1 MFGRRAIAA
10 AGAIVKR
17 AMPDLLIRIKKKT
30 DGSAAL
36 TCTRADGSVTWQRQD
51 GQLGRFF
58 PLHDLTHYAVESSL
72 GFNQAFFGLVADGW
86 DMSDFGKESTRGKAP
101 EQAFL
106 AELIVGF
113 FDLERATGVIES
125 VDAFNEKIVTWY
137 RDNDRPVPTFRLAA
151 DDIERIRAV
160 RAEIFA
166 KWRALPPGE
175 ALEIP
180 FDRSP
185 QPAS

>member
-1 MFGRRAIAA
+1 
-10 AGAIVKR
+10 
-17 AMPDLLIRIKKKT
+17 MPDLLIRIKKKT

-58 PLHDLTHYAVESSL
+58 PLHDLTHYSVETSL
-72 GFNQAFFGLVADGW
+72 GFSQAFFGLLAEGW
-86 DMSDFGKESTRGKAP
+86 DMSDFGRDSMRGKAP

-113 FDLERATGVIES
+113 FDLERITGDLGTVE
-125 VDAFNEKIVTWY
+125 DFNEKIVTWY
-137 RDNDRPVPTFRLAA
+137 RDNDRPIPSFRLTRS
-151 DDIERIRAV
+151 DIEKIRAL
-160 RAEIFA
+160 RAEVFA
-166 KWRALPPGE
+166 KWQALPPGD

-180 FDRSP
+180 FERSP
-185 QPAS
+185 QATR

>member
-1 MFGRRAIAA
+1 
-10 AGAIVKR
+10 
-17 AMPDLLIRIKKKT
+17 MPDLLIRIKKKT

-58 PLHDLTHYAVESSL
+58 PLHDLTHYAVESTL
-72 GFNQAFFGLVADGW
+72 GLTQAFYGLLADGW
-86 DMSDFGKESTRGKAP
+86 DMSDFGRDSPRGKPP
-101 EQAFL
+101 EQALL

-113 FDLERATGVIES
+113 FDLERATGVIGTA
-125 VDAFNEKIVTWY
+125 DDFNEKIVTWY
-137 RDNDRPVPTFRLAA
+137 RDNNRPVPALRLTET
-151 DDIERIRAV
+151 DIERIRTV
-160 RAEIFA
+160 RAEVFA
-166 KWRALPPGE
+166 KWRALPLGE

-180 FDRSP
+180 FDSSP

>member
-1 MFGRRAIAA
+1 
-10 AGAIVKR
+10 
-17 AMPDLLIRIKKKT
+17 MPDLLIRIKKKT

-36 TCTRADGSVTWQRQD
+36 TCMRADGSVTWQRQE

-58 PLHDLTHYAVESSL
+58 PPHDLTHYAVESSL

-101 EQAFL
+101 EQALL

-113 FDLERATGVIES
+113 FDLERATGVIGTA
-125 VDAFNEKIVTWY
+125 DDFNEKIVTWY
-137 RDNDRPVPTFRLAA
+137 RDNDRPIPTFRLTEA
-151 DDIERIRAV
+151 DIERIRTV
-160 RAEIFA
+160 RSELFT

-180 FDRSP
+180 FERSP

>member
-1 MFGRRAIAA
+1 MCGRP
-10 AGAIVKR
+10 GTGVGGETVKR

-86 DMSDFGKESTRGKAP
+86 DMSDFGRESPRGKPP
-101 EQAFL
+101 EQALL

-113 FDLERATGVIES
+113 FDLERATGVIEN

-151 DDIERIRAV
+151 HDIERIRAL
-160 RAEIFA
+160 RAEMFA

-180 FDRSP
+180 FDRVP